1 MRIKTLAPLAVLFV
15 GLTAF
20 GCADSDDAGAMDDE
34 IMEEPA
40 MQDGMNDGM
49 NDEMMSDTMMADSV
63 HSDSA
68 MMEYEDGAMEMEE

>member
-34 IMEEPA
+34 VMEEPA
-40 MQDGMNDGM
+40 MQDGMND
-49 NDEMMSDTMMADSV
+49 EMMSDTTMADSV
-63 HSDSA
+63 HVDSA
-68 MMEYEDGAMEMEE
+68 MMEHEDGAMEMEE

>member
-20 GCADSDDAGAMDDE
+20 GCADSDDAVELDDG
-34 IMEEPA
+34 MTDEPA
-40 MQDGMNDGM
+40 MQDGM
-49 NDEMMSDTMMADSV
+49 NDEMMSDTPIADSV

-68 MMEYEDGAMEMEE
+68 MMEHDGAMEMEE